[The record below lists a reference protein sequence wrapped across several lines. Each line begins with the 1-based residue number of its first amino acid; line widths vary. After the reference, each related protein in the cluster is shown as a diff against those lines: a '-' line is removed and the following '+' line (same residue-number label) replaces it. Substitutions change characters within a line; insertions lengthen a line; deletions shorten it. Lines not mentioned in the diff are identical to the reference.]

1 MRTITRQHNNPD
13 RSLKPLPFSLIS
25 GQNPKRKAC
34 RSLVVCWL
42 CKMQIKDLPF
52 RVIFQLCRHLDSP
65 HADRFSWRALLSHVP
80 RKSSN
85 SLSSKIP
92 SLPLSLFLLDSPYNA
107 IDVGAFQRVG
117 HQPNGSPTEA
127 VLQDFIARGFSVDDL
142 YLMMKDMGY
151 VEGMRIL
158 QQYGELVKLYTI
170 QLRLPRNKYYSYL

>member
-1 MRTITRQHNNPD
+1 
-13 RSLKPLPFSLIS
+13 
-25 GQNPKRKAC
+25 
-34 RSLVVCWL
+34 
-42 CKMQIKDLPF
+42 MQIKDLPF

-170 QLRLPRNKYYSYL
+170 QMRLPSNKYYSYL